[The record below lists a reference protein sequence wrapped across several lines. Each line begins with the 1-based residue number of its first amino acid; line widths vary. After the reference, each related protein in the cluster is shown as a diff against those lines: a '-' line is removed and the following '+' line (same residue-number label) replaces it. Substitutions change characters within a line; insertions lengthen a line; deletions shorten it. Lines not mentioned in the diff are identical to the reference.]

1 MDVPEHVEKLFP
13 SFVVQN
19 NFSLSLIS
27 PEKVA
32 LITWIYMMP
41 FYRKEFVFPESWNSK
56 GQLAVYKEVTTLR
69 RSSWV
74 KTGLEEMSP
83 INVRKENRTRGHVFI
98 CMLAYK
104 LLFHIWKYFEEDLS
118 TSDKFGSRSTQ
129 QYILDCL
136 DEINYIEYQFENTT
150 IKILP
155 KIFNDDQQYIL
166 DKLKIKLP
174 QIL

>member
-1 MDVPEHVEKLFP
+1 M
-13 SFVVQN
+13 
-19 NFSLSLIS
+19 
-27 PEKVA
+27 
-32 LITWIYMMP
+32 
-41 FYRKEFVFPESWNSK
+41 
-56 GQLAVYKEVTTLR
+56 
-69 RSSWV
+69 V